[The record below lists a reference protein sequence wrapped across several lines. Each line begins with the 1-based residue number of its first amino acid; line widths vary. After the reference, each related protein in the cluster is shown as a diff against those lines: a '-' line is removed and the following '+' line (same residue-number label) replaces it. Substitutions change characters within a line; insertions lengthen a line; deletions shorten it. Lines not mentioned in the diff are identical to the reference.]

1 MPTDIIAATSWC
13 RRKLGG
19 GSLVYHFEMK
29 TVKSTGET
37 IASLTQAKDVIYL
50 GIPFDF
56 STVFISTLSFAFRE
70 YECVSWNE
78 TQRTYKASTIDRYRS
93 DRSNQTLGVEGVGWG
108 KSWKEIISGLTETM
122 RWVWMYPRGET
133 DRSSRCVEGTP
144 RFMNRR
150 SWNDHLARN
159 ADFLA

>member
-1 MPTDIIAATSWC
+1 MPIDIIAATSWC

-19 GSLVYHFEMK
+19 GSLVCHFEMK

-70 YECVSWNE
+70 YVFLE
-78 TQRTYKASTIDRYRS
+78 TRHSVQASTIDRYRS
-93 DRSNQTLGVEGVGWG
+93 DRSNQTLGMEGVGWG
-108 KSWKEIISGLTETM
+108 KSWKKIISGLTKTM
-122 RWVWMYPRGET
+122 RWVWMYPKGET
-133 DRSSRCVEGTP
+133 DRSSRCVKGIP
-144 RFMNRR
+144 RFVNRR
-150 SWNDHLARN
+150 FWNDHLARN